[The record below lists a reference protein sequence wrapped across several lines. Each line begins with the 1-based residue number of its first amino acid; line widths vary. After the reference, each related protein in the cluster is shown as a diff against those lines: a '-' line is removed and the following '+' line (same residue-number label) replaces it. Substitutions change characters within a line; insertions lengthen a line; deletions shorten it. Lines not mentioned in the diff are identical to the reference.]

1 MLRMR
6 YACWPLLICAL
17 FALNGCKLF
26 RADVPATL
34 TGKSPLTPLVAE
46 PGHTQLE
53 VVFIRLPSGEPKSAD
68 HVWQEVDEQSLP
80 AEDRRRLSRNG
91 FRAGVIGAHLPA
103 AVSEALAHAA
113 PPTGPGQLP
122 PTESEEQV
130 GATRHQIFL
139 RAGQHGE
146 LVASGVQ
153 AQFHVLE
160 MKKGRPQGQ
169 TFEDGQAQF
178 TVTSEPLGDGR
189 VRLELT
195 PEIHYGLFQQRYAP
209 GDGTFRFDSSR
220 KKKILTDLKLQATLS
235 PGEVLLISGRA
246 DQPGSLGDRFF
257 RESDGAAPRPRL
269 LMLRVS
275 PASSDPAFEKENDE
289 CRIPN
294 DERNPK
300 SK

>member
-1 MLRMR
+1 M
-6 YACWPLLICAL
+6 
-17 FALNGCKLF
+17 F
-26 RADVPATL
+26 RPDAPATL
-34 TGKSPLTPLVAE
+34 AGKSPLTPLVAD
-46 PGHTQLE
+46 PGHTRLE
-53 VVFIRLPSGEPKSAD
+53 VFFVRLPSGEARSAD
-68 HVWQEVDEQSLP
+68 NLWQEVDEQSLP

-91 FRAGVIGAHLPA
+91 FRAGVIGTRLPA
-103 AVSEALAHAA
+103 AVSEALAHAT
-113 PPTGPGQLP
+113 PPAGPGQLP
-122 PTESEEQV
+122 PAESEEQI

-160 MKKGRPQGQ
+160 LKEGRPQGR

-178 TVTSEPLGDGR
+178 TVASEPLGDGR

-195 PEIHYGLFQQRYAP
+195 PEIHYGPFQQRYAP

-220 KKKILTDLKLQATLS
+220 KKKVLADLKLQATLS

-275 PASSDPAFEKENDE
+275 PASSDPAFNAQGLVSSPAVAGIEKVEPQRHRVHRGKDKE
-289 CRIPN
+289 EIL
-294 DERNPK
+294 EH
-300 SK
+300 